1 MLITEE
7 KGIWII
13 GKFSMQGLDDTTVT
27 AEAAYSINF
36 SEQKKFVLV
45 CIIMGWIV
53 IYLLTSLKHTNSKQ
67 KIPKWMQLHYV

>member
-36 SEQKKFVLV
+36 SEQKKFV
-45 CIIMGWIV
+45 
-53 IYLLTSLKHTNSKQ
+53 
-67 KIPKWMQLHYV
+67 